1 MTLPNERTRA
11 IIQTEA
17 FLIELSKD
25 KSICDEKRQEARR
38 LLRHYPSRKEMLLAG
53 QIEEKLTAGSIFT
66 PFFSS
71 SMEREPPGSFER
83 GAGDEPA

>member
-11 IIQTEA
+11 IIQAET

-38 LLRHYPSRKEMLLAG
+38 LLRHYPSRKEILLAG
-53 QIEEKLTAGSIFT
+53 QIEEKLTADTIFT
-66 PFFSS
+66 PFLSS
-71 SMEREPPGSFER
+71 TTETMIPGSVEREAEDS
-83 GAGDEPA
+83 A

>member
-11 IIQTEA
+11 IIQAET

-38 LLRHYPSRKEMLLAG
+38 LLRHYPSRKEILLAG
-53 QIEEKLTAGSIFT
+53 QIEEKLTAGTIFT
-66 PFFSS
+66 PFLSS
-71 SMEREPPGSFER
+71 TTETMIPGSFER
-83 GAGDEPA
+83 EAEDSA

>member
-1 MTLPNERTRA
+1 MTMPNERTRS

-17 FLIELSKD
+17 FLVELSKD
-25 KSICDEKRQEARR
+25 KNISEEKRREARR

-53 QIEEKLTAGSIFT
+53 QIEEKLTEGSIFT

-71 SMEREPPGSFER
+71 SI
-83 GAGDEPA
+83 DN